1 MSGKSWLKIKIW
13 DYKIVLMEFESEY
26 HFSFEKLIVYQK
38 AMGFGETVNVMVE
51 DFPKKE
57 MYRLSSQFCRAA
69 DSIAANISEGSGS
82 TDPNFNRYLKMAW
95 DSSHECV
102 TWNTKAYLRK
112 YITHKEFEE
121 NRKMLTELGK
131 MISALRRKINKK

>member
-1 MSGKSWLKIKIW
+1 
-13 DYKIVLMEFESEY
+13 MEFESDY
-26 HFSFEKLIVYQK
+26 HFSFENLKVYQK
-38 AMGFGETVNVMVE
+38 AVDFGENINRLV
-51 DFPKKE
+51 DKFPKKE

-102 TWNTKAYLRK
+102 TWNTKAFLRK
-112 YITHKEFEE
+112 YISKEEFEN
-121 NRKMLTELGK
+121 NRAVLTEIGK
-131 MISALRRKINKK
+131 MISGLRSKLKSK

>member
-1 MSGKSWLKIKIW
+1 M
-13 DYKIVLMEFESEY
+13 FESEY
-26 HFSFEKLIVYQK
+26 HFSFENLLVYQK
-38 AMGFGETVNVMVE
+38 AMVFGEVVDKLVE
-51 DFPKKE
+51 SFPKKE

-82 TDPNFNRYLKMAW
+82 SDPNFNRYLKMAW

-112 YITHKEFEE
+112 YISHEAFEN
-121 NRKMLTELGK
+121 NRKSLTEIGK
-131 MISALRRKINKK
+131 MISSLRRKLNN

>member
-1 MSGKSWLKIKIW
+1 
-13 DYKIVLMEFESEY
+13 MEFQSAY
-26 HFSFEKLIVYQK
+26 HFSFENLKVYQK
-38 AMGFGETVNVMVE
+38 AVDFGETINQLV
-51 DFPKKE
+51 DRFPEKE

-102 TWNTKAYLRK
+102 TWNTKAFLRK
-112 YITHKEFEE
+112 YISKEEFEN
-121 NRKMLTELGK
+121 NRAALSEIGK
-131 MISALRRKINKK
+131 MISGLRSKLKLK

>member
-1 MSGKSWLKIKIW
+1 MNIQIR
-13 DYKIVLMEFESEY
+13 IMEFESNY
-26 HFSFEKLIVYQK
+26 HFSFENLKVYQK
-38 AMGFGETVNVMVE
+38 AVDFGETINQLV
-51 DFPKKE
+51 DKFPKKE

-102 TWNTKAYLRK
+102 TWNTKAFLRK
-112 YITHKEFEE
+112 YISKEEFEN
-121 NRKMLTELGK
+121 NRAVLTEIGK
-131 MISALRRKINKK
+131 MISGLRSKLKSK

>member
-1 MSGKSWLKIKIW
+1 
-13 DYKIVLMEFESEY
+13 MEFESAY
-26 HFSFEKLIVYQK
+26 HFSFENLKVYQK
-38 AMGFGETVNVMVE
+38 ALIFGEVVNALVE
-51 DFPKKE
+51 KFPKKE

-102 TWNTKAYLRK
+102 TWNTKAFLRN
-112 YITHKEFEE
+112 YISKEEFER
-121 NRKMLTELGK
+121 NREALTEIGK
-131 MISALRRKINKK
+131 MISGLRSKLKSK